1 MKDIVSVPD
10 SGNGRKILF
19 YDVSGRSDDIY
30 LQHFVSDGFSQDWL
44 HFHSKYE
51 LSLVLDGKVE
61 ILSGD
66 RR

>member
-44 HFHSKYE
+44 HFTQNTN
-51 LSLVLDGKVE
+51 
-61 ILSGD
+61 
-66 RR
+66 